1 MTPNPDPHP
10 DPRPPVMRRHPLR
23 RVRAALAATASIAV
37 VLTACAPGGA
47 DPDGTTG
54 GDEVTIGLTY
64 TPNIQF
70 AAFYVADDLGYF
82 RDAGLDVTLR
92 HHGES
97 EELFG
102 ALEQGTEQLVY
113 AGGDEI
119 LQARSGGVGVT
130 SIATLYNTYPAVLI
144 VPDDSPIRSSTDL
157 RGHSVG
163 VPGPYGAT
171 WFALKSL
178 LDREGLAE
186 SDVDIETIGYTQ
198 QAALT
203 SGKVDAVMGYVN
215 NDAVRRIPTRRSTSP
230 QSTSPRSRARMRGR
244 PRARRSTRPCR
255 SSSPATG
262 NRSSRTTRR
271 PGRRCSPS
279 CRTRS
284 CCSRRLR
291 VPRRRTRTSSS
302 SPTEAGL
309 GLHSSRR
316 RGAAPRGARE

>member
-144 VPDDSPIRSSTDL
+144 VPDDSPIRWSTDL

-215 NDAVRRIPTRRSTSP
+215 NDAVQLDGAGFPVRTIAAVDPDSP
-230 QSTSPRSRARMRGR
+230 DLVG
-244 PRARRSTRPCR
+244 
-255 SSSPATG
+255 PA
-262 NRSSRTTRR
+262 
-271 PGRRCSPS
+271 
-279 CRTRS
+279 
-284 CCSRRLR
+284 L
-291 VPRRRTRTSSS
+291 
-302 SPTEAGL
+302 
-309 GLHSSRR
+309 
-316 RGAAPRGARE
+316 GAADAFVADRPDTARGVLDALRRATEYLATHPD